1 VKALTI
7 LKHVFIPH
15 EHNDYK
21 PHFFR
26 EVSLGVI
33 VALSIFLLGVSAGSS
48 VFIRQTVL
56 GANITASV
64 LIDLTNESRIA
75 YNESP
80 LARNELLDKAAQMK
94 AADMVDHGYFAHN
107 SPTGVT
113 PWHWFKEAGYTF
125 LYAGENLAINFVD
138 AQAVR
143 DAWLASPKH
152 RENLLDIKFEEIG
165 MAAMDGMYK
174 DGSTMYIVQL
184 FGTPAT
190 PKKEIPAQL
199 VEATT
204 TTPETIPRIAP
215 TSVIVAQNEDITTP
229 SGSGAPEIK
238 GATTT
243 PYEPIITTKELAVV
257 KNTDEVDKTSP
268 STSVTTYSTWY
279 GRMIF
284 GAPHYVQVLYQVLL
298 VVIILAL
305 IVMLAI
311 EFKRQ
316 HWKHIAYAL
325 ALVLVVTLCI
335 LINQMF
341 F

>member
-1 VKALTI
+1 MKILTL

-15 EHNDYK
+15 EHNEYK

-26 EVSLGVI
+26 EVSLGII

-48 VFIRQTVL
+48 AFIRQTVL

-64 LIDLTNESRIA
+64 LIDLTNESRVA
-75 YNESP
+75 FNESP
-80 LARNELLDKAAQMK
+80 LVRNALLDNAAQLK
-94 AADMVDHGYFAHN
+94 AADMVSNQYFAHN

-165 MAAMDGMYK
+165 MATMDGPYK

-190 PKKEIPAQL
+190 LKKEIPTQVIQEPITPEPL
-199 VEATT
+199 PN
-204 TTPETIPRIAP
+204 TTP
-215 TSVIVAQNEDITTP
+215 VIVAQNEDISTL

-268 STSVTTYSTWY
+268 STAVTTYSTWY

-298 VVIILAL
+298 AIIILAL

-325 ALVLVVTLCI
+325 ALILVVTLCI

>member
-1 VKALTI
+1 MKFLTF

-15 EHNDYK
+15 EHNEYK

-26 EVSLGVI
+26 EVSLGII
-33 VALSIFLLGVSAGSS
+33 VASSIFLLGVSAGSS
-48 VFIRQTVL
+48 FFIRQTVL

-75 YNESP
+75 FNESP
-80 LARNELLDKAAQMK
+80 LVRNTLLDKAAQMK
-94 AADMVDHGYFAHN
+94 ATDMVEHEYFAHN

-152 RENLLDIKFEEIG
+152 RENLLDVKFEEIG
-165 MAAMDGMYK
+165 MATMDGMYK

-190 PKKEIPAQL
+190 PKKEIPAQI
-199 VEATT
+199 VEAT
-204 TTPETIPRIAP
+204 TTPETIPNTKP
-215 TSVIVAQNEDITTP
+215 STVILAQNEPKTNT
-229 SGSGAPEIK
+229 SGAPEIK

-243 PYEPIITTKELAVV
+243 PYEPIVTTKELAVV
-257 KNTDEVDKTSP
+257 KNTDEVDKVSP
-268 STSVTTYSTWY
+268 STSVTRYSTWY

-284 GAPHYVQVLYQVLL
+284 GAPHYVQVTYQVLL
-298 VVIILAL
+298 AIIILAL

>member
-1 VKALTI
+1 
-7 LKHVFIPH
+7 
-15 EHNDYK
+15 
-21 PHFFR
+21 
-26 EVSLGVI
+26 
-33 VALSIFLLGVSAGSS
+33 
-48 VFIRQTVL
+48 
-56 GANITASV
+56 
-64 LIDLTNESRIA
+64 
-75 YNESP
+75 
-80 LARNELLDKAAQMK
+80 
-94 AADMVDHGYFAHN
+94 
-107 SPTGVT
+107 
-113 PWHWFKEAGYTF
+113 
-125 LYAGENLAINFVD
+125 
-138 AQAVR
+138 
-143 DAWLASPKH
+143 
-152 RENLLDIKFEEIG
+152 
-165 MAAMDGMYK
+165 
-174 DGSTMYIVQL
+174 MYIVQL

-190 PKKEIPAQL
+190 PKKEIPTQVIQEPITPEPL
-199 VEATT
+199 PN
-204 TTPETIPRIAP
+204 TTPM
-215 TSVIVAQNEDITTP
+215 IVAQNEDISTL

-268 STSVTTYSTWY
+268 STSATTYSTWY

-298 VVIILAL
+298 TIIILAL

-325 ALVLVVTLCI
+325 ALILVVTLCI